1 MEKNKNEKTKKKE
14 LIKLPSALTILLLL
28 ALLCA
33 VLTWIIPTGNYDTE
47 VVDGTTTVVAGTYH
61 LVERTPVGL
70 FGALRGIVNGFA
82 NNINM
87 IMTVFMVGGVV
98 RLMTV
103 NGTFDVAFG
112 KLAANKRLNA
122 NVIVFICML
131 FMSFAGCAA
140 VIANSTVAFM
150 PIGVILAASL
160 GYDAFTGLL
169 IIFLGA
175 YSGFNVG
182 WINTATL
189 LPAQT
194 IAELPIFSG
203 LSVRLVIW
211 VINFLMCYIMT
222 IRYMKKVK
230 ADPMKSLNY
239 YEGMEVSEYMGMS
252 SISDKGTVSDA
263 PLKMTWRHTVSLI
276 AFLASFVA
284 ILIGSVRF
292 EWGNVEIAAT
302 FLGIS
307 YLIGIISG
315 YGLEG
320 TSQHFLEGCRQ
331 SLAPAFFIGIAGGIS
346 VILTEGNVLNTVV
359 YWLSKPLTQMGP
371 VMAANFMF
379 VANMI
384 INLFIGSGSGQA
396 AVVMPLMTPLADLV
410 GVTRQVAVQAF
421 QFGDGFSNCLYP
433 VGGTLMANLE
443 LAKVSWFRYV
453 KWFAPLFVCQTVLA
467 FGSLTILQMIGWT
480 GL

>member
-1 MEKNKNEKTKKKE
+1 MGKDTKVKEKE

-28 ALLCA
+28 SLFCA

-47 VVDGTTTVVAGTYH
+47 QVGSTTRVIAGTYH

-70 FGALRGIVNGFA
+70 FGALCGIVNGFV
-82 NNINM
+82 NNIKM

-112 KLAANKRLNA
+112 KLAANKKLNA

-150 PIGVILAASL
+150 PIGIVLAASL

-169 IIFLGA
+169 IIFMGA

-182 WINTATL
+182 WINTATI

-211 VINFLMCYIMT
+211 VINFAACYILT
-222 IRYMKKVK
+222 IRYMKKIK
-230 ADPMKSLNY
+230 ADPTKSLNY
-239 YEGMEVSEYMGMS
+239 HEGMAVSEYMGMS
-252 SISDKGTVSDA
+252 SIGGGKDGDQGEK
-263 PLKMTWRHTVSLI
+263 KMTWQHTVSLV

-284 ILIGSVRF
+284 ILIGSVKF
-292 EWGNVEIAAT
+292 DWGNVHIAAI
-302 FLGIS
+302 FLGLS
-307 YLIGIISG
+307 YLIGIVSG
-315 YGLEG
+315 YGIEG

-331 SLAPAFFIGIAGGIS
+331 SLAPAFLIGVAGGIS
-346 VILTEGNVLNTVV
+346 VILTQGNVLNTVV

-371 VMAANFMF
+371 VLAANFMF
-379 VANMI
+379 VANTI

-443 LAKVSWFRYV
+443 LAKVSWFRYA
-453 KWFAPLFVCQTVLA
+453 KWFLPLFIFQTVLA
-467 FGSLTILQMIGWT
+467 FGSLTVLQGIGWT